1 MSEPRSLRMVR
12 NAFLT
17 VSPAWGLATVVW
29 LVTGAQWA
37 RVAAYLVGLAWV
49 ILAYVIIVRTWPSKP
64 S

>member
-1 MSEPRSLRMVR
+1 MVR

-17 VSPAWGLATVVW
+17 ASPAWGLATVVW

-49 ILAYVIIVRTWPSKP
+49 ILAYVIIVRTWPNKP